1 MVTQFLTEF
10 ERGISPARFDPYVRV
25 SPTRFDAA
33 VDYYWNIALSEAL
46 YPSLAA
52 LEITLRNTLHDT
64 FTAQHGN
71 DFWFRAIL
79 EPKQLREYASAHAGL
94 IQGGLA
100 VPPSGK
106 IVAELNFWF
115 WTSLLS
121 GLYGQ
126 LWSDNRYALLYRAF
140 PNLPAMPNPRHA
152 VYDGCNDIR
161 LLRNRVMH
169 HEPISRGM
177 AFQRRR
183 NQTVMFSIVQLHD
196 QIIEAIGW
204 INSTIQRAVERIDR
218 FDTVFRAG
226 RAAIEGDIKDEFR
239 IV

>member
-1 MVTQFLTEF
+1 LVARFLTEF
-10 ERGISPARFDPYVRV
+10 ERGISPARFAPYVRV

-46 YPSLAA
+46 YPALAT
-52 LEITLRNTLHDT
+52 LEITLRNSLHDT
-64 FTAQHGN
+64 FSAQQGD

-79 EPKQLREYASAHAGL
+79 EPKQLREYSNAHAGL

-100 VPPSGK
+100 TPPSGK

-115 WTSLLS
+115 WTSILS
-121 GLYGQ
+121 GLYGP
-126 LWSDNRYALLYRAF
+126 LWADNKFALLYTAF

-152 VYDGCNDIR
+152 VYDRCNDIR

-177 AFQRRR
+177 TFQRRK
-183 NQTVMFSIVQLHD
+183 QSVVFSIDQLHG

-204 INSTIQRAVERIDR
+204 LNSTAMRAVQRIDR
-218 FDTVFRAG
+218 FDTVFHAG
-226 RAAIEGDIKDEFR
+226 RASIEAHLKDEFHIR
-239 IV
+239 